1 MHGSKTLKL
10 TIDRLE
16 SHLKNTL
23 ASVYLVAG
31 DEPLQREE
39 AADAIRAAARA
50 RGYADREVLFA
61 ERGFDWNQL
70 NTAGANLSLFASRRI
85 LEVRLPSGKP
95 GDDGAQALIAYAKD
109 PAPDMLLLVISA
121 KLERGGGRWAEALE
135 QRGVLL
141 SIWPVDI
148 KNLPGWIG
156 QRLKSAGLDPTLE
169 AVALIAGRVEGNLLA
184 AAQEVEKLLLLHGPG
199 PVDAAAAREAVA
211 DSARYD
217 PYALVDAALAGD
229 PRRTAH
235 ILKGLEEEGTE
246 PTFILWALTRE
257 IRSLTCVAWDIR
269 GGMPLQRALA
279 SVWEK
284 RRTLVQKALGRH
296 PYQDWQK
303 LLALAA
309 YADRVLKGQAAGR
322 PWDELLNLSQSLAG
336 HKQPA

>member
-1 MHGSKTLKL
+1 M
-10 TIDRLE
+10 
-16 SHLKNTL
+16 
-23 ASVYLVAG
+23 YLVAG

-39 AADAIRAAARA
+39 AADAIRIAAREH
-50 RGYADREVLFA
+50 GYTDREVLFA

-70 NTAGANLSLFASRRI
+70 NAAGANLSLFASKRI
-85 LEVRLPSGKP
+85 LEVRLPTGKP
-95 GDDGAQALIAYAKD
+95 GDDGAEALIAYAKD

-121 KLERGGGRWAEALE
+121 KLDRGGGHWAEALE
-135 QRGVLL
+135 QGGVRV
-141 SIWPVDI
+141 SIWPMEV

-156 QRLKSAGLDPTLE
+156 RRMQKLALNPTPE
-169 AVALIAGRVEGNLLA
+169 AVTLIAERVEGNLLA
-184 AAQEVEKLLLLHGPG
+184 AAQEVDKLLLLHGPG

-235 ILKGLEEEGTE
+235 ILMGLEEEGTE

-257 IRSLTCVAWDIR
+257 IRSLTGVAWDIR
-269 GGMPLQRALA
+269 GGLPLQRALA

-296 PYQDWQK
+296 HHQDWQK

-309 YADRVLKGQAAGR
+309 HTDRVLKGQAAGR
-322 PWDELLNLSQSLAG
+322 PWDELLNLSVCLAG

>member
-1 MHGSKTLKL
+1 MKL
-10 TIDRLE
+10 ALENLE
-16 SHLKNTL
+16 SRLKNTL
-23 ASVYLVAG
+23 APVYLVAG

-50 RGYADREVLFA
+50 RGHADREVLFA

-70 NTAGANLSLFASRRI
+70 NSAGANLSLFASKRI
-85 LEVRLPSGKP
+85 LEVRLPTGKP

-121 KLERGGGRWAEALE
+121 KLDRGGGRWAVALE
-135 QRGVLL
+135 QAGALV
-141 SIWPVDI
+141 SIWPIDI

-156 QRLKSAGLDPTLE
+156 RRMQKLGLIPTPE

-199 PVDAAAAREAVA
+199 PVDVAAAREAVA

-217 PYALVDAALAGD
+217 PYALVDAALEGN
-229 PRRTAH
+229 PRRAAH
-235 ILKGLEEEGTE
+235 ILKGLEEEGAE

-257 IRSLTCVAWDIR
+257 IRSLTGVAWDIR
-269 GGMPLQRALA
+269 GGLPLQRALA

-284 RRTLVQKALGRH
+284 RRALVQKALGRH
-296 PYQDWQK
+296 HHQDWHK

-309 YADRVLKGQAAGR
+309 HTDRVLKGQAAGR
-322 PWDELLNLSQSLAG
+322 PWDELLNLSVSLAD
-336 HKQPA
+336 HQRPM

>member
-1 MHGSKTLKL
+1 MKL
-10 TIDRLE
+10 AFERLE
-16 SHLKNTL
+16 AHLKNSL
-23 ASVYLVAG
+23 APVYLLAG

-39 AADAIRAAARA
+39 AADAIRAAARE
-50 RGYADREVLFA
+50 RGHTDREVFFA

-70 NTAGANLSLFASRRI
+70 MTAGASLSLFASKRI

-95 GDDGAQALIAYAKD
+95 GDEGAQALSAYAKH
-109 PAPDMLLLVISA
+109 PATDVVLLVISA

-135 QRGVLL
+135 QAGVLVH
-141 SIWPVDI
+141 IWPVEA

-156 QRLKSAGLDPTLE
+156 RRMQKLGLSPTPE
-169 AVALIAGRVEGNLLA
+169 AVALIAERVEGNLLA

-199 PVDAAAAREAVA
+199 PVDADAAREAVA

-229 PRRTAH
+229 PRRTVH
-235 ILKGLEEEGTE
+235 IIKGLEEEGTE

-257 IRSLTCVAWDIR
+257 IRSLALMAWDIR
-269 GGMPLQRALA
+269 GGLSLQRVLA
-279 SVWEK
+279 SVWDK

-296 PYQDWQK
+296 QHQDWQM

-309 YADRVLKGQAAGR
+309 HAERVLKGQAAGR
-322 PWDELLNLSQSLAG
+322 PWDELLNLSVSLAG
-336 HKQPA
+336 HKQPV

>member
-1 MHGSKTLKL
+1 MKL
-10 TIDRLE
+10 ALDRLE
-16 SHLKNTL
+16 AHLKSTL
-23 ASVYLVAG
+23 APVYLIAG

-50 RGYADREVLFA
+50 RGHADREVLFA

-70 NTAGANLSLFASRRI
+70 GTAGASLSLFASKRL

-95 GDDGAQALIAYAKD
+95 GDDGAKAFSAYAKD
-109 PAPDMLLLVISA
+109 PAPDVVLLVISA
-121 KLERGGGRWAEALE
+121 KLDRGGGRWTEALE
-135 QRGVLL
+135 QAGVLV
-141 SIWPVDI
+141 SIRPVEV

-156 QRLKSAGLDPTLE
+156 RRMQRLGLSPTPE
-169 AVALIAGRVEGNLLA
+169 AVTLIVGCVEGNLLA

-229 PRRTAH
+229 PRRTVH

-246 PTFILWALTRE
+246 PTLILWALTRE
-257 IRSLTCVAWDIR
+257 IRSLASLAWDIR
-269 GGMPLQRALA
+269 GGLPPQRALA

-284 RRTLVQKALGRH
+284 RRSLAQKALGRH
-296 PYQDWQK
+296 PSQAWQQ
-303 LLALAA
+303 LLASAA
-309 YADRVLKGQAAGR
+309 RADRVLKGQAAGR
-322 PWDELLNLSQSLAG
+322 PWDELLNLCVSLAG
-336 HKQPA
+336 LKPPV